1 MHSKSHMDL
10 FVWTLLALLPVG
22 LVTAQISQS
31 TYLPQVTGSNVAGR
45 ITSTTFTLA
54 QPVCYFDFQSLGC
67 TSTCEVWLVA
77 AKSAAEKNL
86 YDSEKT
92 TQSVT
97 MMTSKLDIFYVGS
110 QSAYACNQ
118 TNNGQRVVRV
128 GQNVDCVSN
137 TCNGPLPMGSTVN
150 VKYFVVNPITNNV
163 VSETP
168 WSTNI
173 NLLSPTDPATID
185 TWFGKRS
192 AGMVVITAILST
204 LTAILLLLLLIMFC
218 STLRTEDPNLIKS
231 PINQDPYKIKRY
243 DTHHVRSST
252 YESKFPQ

>member
-1 MHSKSHMDL
+1 MHSISHMDL
-10 FVWTLLALLPVG
+10 FVWTLLALLSVG
-22 LVTAQISQS
+22 LVTAQISTS
-31 TYLPQVTGSNVAGR
+31 AHIPEVTGSNVAGR
-45 ITSTTFTLA
+45 ITATTFTLA
-54 QPVCYFDFQSLGC
+54 QPVCFFDFQSLGC
-67 TSTCEVWLVA
+67 TSTCEVWLVV
-77 AKSAAEKNL
+77 AKNAAERNL

-97 MMTSKLDIFYVGS
+97 MMTSNLDIFYVGN
-110 QSAYACNQ
+110 QSAYACPQ
-118 TNNGQRVVRV
+118 TNNGQRVVKV
-128 GQNVDCVSN
+128 GHNVDCVSN
-137 TCNGPLPMGSTVN
+137 TCNGPLPIGSTVN
-150 VKYFVVNPITNNV
+150 VKYFVVNPIINNV

-168 WSTNI
+168 WSSNI
-173 NLLSPTDPATID
+173 NLLSPKDPATID

-218 STLRTEDPNLIKS
+218 STLTEDQNLTKN

-252 YESKFPQ
+252 YENKLYQ